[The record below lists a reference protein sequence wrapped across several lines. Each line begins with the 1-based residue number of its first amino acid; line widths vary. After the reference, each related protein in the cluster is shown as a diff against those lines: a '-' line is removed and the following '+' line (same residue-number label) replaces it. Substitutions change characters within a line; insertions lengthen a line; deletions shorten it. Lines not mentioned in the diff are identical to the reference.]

1 MTLLLIALGG
11 AVGSVSR
18 YGLGAFVQRLAHTG
32 FPVGTLAV
40 NVAGSFLV
48 GVLAKAFM
56 HAQTHPDLKAMLIVG
71 FCGGFTTFSAF
82 SLEVIALAQG
92 GEWAKAAAYV
102 AASLALCLFGAAVGF
117 ALVRSA

>member
-18 YGLGAFVQRLAHTG
+18 YGLGVLVQKTAHAT
-32 FPVGTLAV
+32 FPVGTLTV
-40 NVAGSFLV
+40 NVLGSFLV

-56 HAQTHPDLKAMLIVG
+56 HSQTHPDLRAMLIVG

-82 SLEVIALAQG
+82 SLETAGLMQG

-102 AASLALCLFGAAVGF
+102 GASIVLCLAATATGF
-117 ALVRSA
+117 ALVRAS

>member
-18 YGLGAFVQRLAHTG
+18 YGLGLVVQKATHAA
-32 FPVGTLAV
+32 FPVGTLTV
-40 NVAGSFLV
+40 NVLGSFLV
-48 GVLAKAFM
+48 GTLAKAFM
-56 HAQTHPDLKAMLIVG
+56 HTQTHPDLRAMLIVG

-82 SLEVIALAQG
+82 SLETVGLVQG

-102 AASLALCLFGAAVGF
+102 GASIVLCLASTAIGF
-117 ALVRSA
+117 AIVRSA